1 MARDF
6 ICSGC
11 GNRIVDPYD
20 QFERRTEYRRLS
32 DQGRERVF
40 KEADVCGTCMG
51 TEIAARTPSAGQAQV
66 MFDG

>member
-11 GNRIVDPYD
+11 GKRISDPRN

-32 DQGRERVF
+32 DMGRERVF
-40 KEADVCGTCMG
+40 KEADVCGDCMG
-51 TEIAARTPSAGQAQV
+51 GEIAARTPSAGTPQA